1 MLEKTDTPVM
11 FNPTASYES
20 STDYPLGL
28 TADKVVRLIYF
39 FGARKCAAKA
49 QPRDRNPRAAQTKQD
64 TFSKTELSVL
74 DDVFSWFSLIQRD
87 ETEFRAAYKQ
97 VCNNF
102 KATCD
107 FLRRRPAFITT
118 DIQAALKTGGYTA
131 VLRNV
136 IMVVNKVGEYVPRV
150 VSSDDKKNI
159 IPLGKMEMQMWDF
172 QNTLSDK
179 MKLIIDSISLTDIKK
194 ANLGIK
200 SKALRDLYSVMHMA
214 RLGTKN
220 PNMTLVNVNVN
231 ADGVKSK
238 MQAVTNYVIK
248 NRENNSNG

>member
-1 MLEKTDTPVM
+1 MEATIDKTDIPLGEKPNRSVSFENAT
-11 FNPTASYES
+11 E
-20 STDYPLGL
+20 YPFGL
-28 TADKVVRLIYF
+28 TADQIVRFIYF
-39 FGARKCAAKA
+39 FGARKCVMKSQPTTGKNPGVVFGPVEAK
-49 QPRDRNPRAAQTKQD
+49 
-64 TFSKTELSVL
+64 VL
-74 DDVFSWFSLIQRD
+74 DEIFGWFRIIQRD
-87 ETEFRAAYKQ
+87 ETEFRAAYRQ
-97 VCNNF
+97 VILKF
-102 KATCD
+102 KTVCE
-107 FLRRRPAFITT
+107 FLRKRPAFITT
-118 DIQAALKTGGYTA
+118 DIHMALKTAGYTN

-136 IMVVNKVGEYVPRV
+136 VMVMNENREFVPRV

-220 PNMTLVNVNVN
+220 PNMSLVNVNVN
-231 ADGVKSK
+231 VDGVKSK
-238 MQAVTNYVIK
+238 MQAVANYVIK
-248 NRENNSNG
+248 NRENNNG